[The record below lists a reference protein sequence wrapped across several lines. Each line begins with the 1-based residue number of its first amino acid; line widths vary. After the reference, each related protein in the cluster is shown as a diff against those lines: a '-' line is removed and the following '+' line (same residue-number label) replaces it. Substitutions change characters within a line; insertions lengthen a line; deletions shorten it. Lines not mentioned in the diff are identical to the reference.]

1 MVTFHLEPDQI
12 RQAQDLGRTIVG
24 IAGVQ
29 DSIAVVVA
37 VLDHVLQHTSTR
49 DADIDAIKEHLDTL
63 KTRAAMLTV
72 H

>member
-1 MVTFHLEPDQI
+1 VLIELDASQHKQARDLSRTLI
-12 RQAQDLGRTIVG
+12 R

-37 VLDHVLQHTSTR
+37 VLDHVLQHTATP
-49 DADIDAIKEHLDTL
+49 DADIDAIKKHLDGL
-63 KTRAAMLTV
+63 KTTATIV